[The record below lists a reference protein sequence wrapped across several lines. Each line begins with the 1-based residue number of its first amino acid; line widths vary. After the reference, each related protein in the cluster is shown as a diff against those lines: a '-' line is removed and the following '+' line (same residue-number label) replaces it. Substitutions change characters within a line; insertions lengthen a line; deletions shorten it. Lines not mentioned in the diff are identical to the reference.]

1 MILVN
6 AAADVKT
13 RFTSQIELYSSIGK
27 HTNVLQFFGVCTVA
41 GKMAMWKGFM
51 DQMWLTYYGRIF
63 CRINGKSM
71 PKYLP
76 SSARR
81 RSAELVHILK
91 ICP

>member
-41 GKMAMWKGFM
+41 GKIA
-51 DQMWLTYYGRIF
+51 RIWASYDYA
-63 CRINGKSM
+63 ILGK
-71 PKYLP
+71 KLGLLHL
-76 SSARR
+76 SAHFPTF
-81 RSAELVHILK
+81 EQL
-91 ICP
+91 